1 MKCKNCGHEHDGAYG
16 SGMFCSKH
24 CRFSYMAKQVKNRC
38 VSRPH
43 KPKKPEIWKCC
54 HCGLGFDTR
63 RLLIEHKHKEHPH
76 IKQQAWNKGLTKE
89 TNPSLQ
95 RAAERLI
102 GRYKRGEIIPSFK
115 GKHHSEESKRKIKQ
129 RALESCYQRVCK
141 KTEPYVCVDG
151 SIVNLD
157 SSYERKVAKIL
168 DENRIQWI
176 RPEPL
181 PWIDNNGVQH
191 HYFPDFYIPHKNL
204 YLDPKNEYC
213 FVAQAEKISCVMKQ
227 YNNVMFL
234 HESDLTKE
242 HILSL
247 VV

>member
-1 MKCKNCGHEHDGAYG
+1 MNIQIKRPGKKPAPFGTW
-16 SGMFCSKH
+16 K
-24 CRFSYMAKQVKNRC
+24 CRF
-38 VSRPH
+38 
-43 KPKKPEIWKCC
+43 
-54 HCGLGFDTR
+54 CGKVFVTKHLLYYHYHQFHEEELKR
-63 RLLIEHKHKEHPH
+63 R
-76 IKQQAWNKGLTKE
+76 AWNKGLTEE
-89 TNPSLQ
+89 TDN
-95 RAAERLI
+95 RV
-102 GRYKRGEIIPSFK
+102 KRGSEHRRIGLASGRIIPSFT
-115 GKHHSEESKRKIKQ
+115 GKHHSEITREKMRKSALKSPHQ
-129 RALESCYQRVCK
+129 RICK
-141 KTEPYVCVDG
+141 KTEPYTCIDG
-151 SIVNLD
+151 SVVNLD
-157 SSYERKVAKIL
+157 SSYERIVARIL
-168 DENRIQWI
+168 DDNEIAWI